1 MKLPFEKIKRKT
13 IVKKKA
19 ETDKKYGSKPEE
31 RATKDI
37 IEYGIVNIDKYSGPS
52 SHQVSDYVQK
62 ILGINKAGHSGTL
75 DPKVTGVLPIALGRA
90 TRVVEYLL
98 KAGKEY
104 VALMHLHKSVEKNEI
119 KKVFKE
125 FTGKIIQLPPIKS
138 SVKREERTRE
148 IYYIELLEIDKQDV
162 LFIVGCEAGTYIR
175 KLCHDIGQKLKI
187 GAHMAQLRR
196 TKAGPFDEST
206 IFTLQDLADAFYY
219 HKKGDDTFLR
229 KMIQPVEN
237 AVLHL
242 PKISIIDSA
251 INSICHG
258 VDLKAPG
265 IIKFESGIERE
276 DDVAV
281 FSLKNELIA
290 VGKAN
295 FSSKKIKE
303 LEKGVV
309 VKVHK
314 VFMQPETYP
323 KQ

>member
-13 IVKKKA
+13 ITKKKA
-19 ETDKKYGSKPEE
+19 ETNKKCGSKPEE
-31 RATKDI
+31 RTTKEI
-37 IEYGIVNIDKYSGPS
+37 IEYGVVNIDKPSGPS

-62 ILGINKAGHSGTL
+62 ILNINKAGHSGTL
-75 DPKVTGVLPIALGRA
+75 DPNVTGVLPIALGRS

-104 VALMHLHKSVEKNEI
+104 VCLMHLHKSVEKNEI
-119 KKVFKE
+119 KKVLKE
-125 FTGKIIQLPPIKS
+125 FTGKIKQMPPIKS

-148 IYYIELLEIDKQDV
+148 IYYVEILEIEGQDV
-162 LFIVGCEAGTYIR
+162 LFRVGCEAGTYIR
-175 KLCHDIGQKLKI
+175 KYVHDIGQKLKV

-237 AVLHL
+237 AIIHL
-242 PKISIIDSA
+242 PKIHIIDSA

-281 FSLKNELIA
+281 MSLKNELIA

-295 FSSKKIKE
+295 FSSERIKE
-303 LEKGVV
+303 LEKGIV

-314 VFMQPETYP
+314 VFMLPETYP
-323 KQ
+323 KK